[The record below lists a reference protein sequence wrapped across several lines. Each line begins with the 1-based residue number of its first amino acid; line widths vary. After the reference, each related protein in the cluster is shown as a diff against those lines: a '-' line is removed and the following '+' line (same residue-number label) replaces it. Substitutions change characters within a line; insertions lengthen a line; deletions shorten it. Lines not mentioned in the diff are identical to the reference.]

1 METLSVDGSK
11 MNLNKIGHEDVDRIN
26 LAQDGDPISGCC
38 EHGNERSESKQ
49 NKSFLTSRA
58 TTSFK
63 DRILLCAISQS
74 SSPRIFQQL
83 TSQNSTCIYCLLVQ
97 LIIISSISILL

>member
-11 MNLNKIGHEDVDRIN
+11 MNLNKIGHEDVDWIN

-49 NKSFLTSRA
+49 DKSFLTS
-58 TTSFK
+58 
-63 DRILLCAISQS
+63 
-74 SSPRIFQQL
+74 
-83 TSQNSTCIYCLLVQ
+83 
-97 LIIISSISILL
+97 

>member
-38 EHGNERSESKQ
+38 EHGNERSKSKQ
-49 NKSFLTSRA
+49 NKSFLTS
-58 TTSFK
+58 
-63 DRILLCAISQS
+63 
-74 SSPRIFQQL
+74 
-83 TSQNSTCIYCLLVQ
+83 
-97 LIIISSISILL
+97 

>member
-1 METLSVDGSK
+1 MRNEYIILWVQVRGKYHLETLSVDGSK

-49 NKSFLTSRA
+49 DKSFLTS
-58 TTSFK
+58 
-63 DRILLCAISQS
+63 
-74 SSPRIFQQL
+74 
-83 TSQNSTCIYCLLVQ
+83 
-97 LIIISSISILL
+97 